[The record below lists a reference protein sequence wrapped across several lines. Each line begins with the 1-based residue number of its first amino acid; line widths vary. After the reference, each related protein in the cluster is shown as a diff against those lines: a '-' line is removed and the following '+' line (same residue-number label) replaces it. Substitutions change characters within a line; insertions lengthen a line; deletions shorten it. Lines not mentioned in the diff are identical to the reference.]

1 MRWSMRIGLQV
12 LNVKKNI
19 YYKNGGQPGNA
30 KAWED
35 SEINHET
42 NNFFNNTRKTLERS
56 WVRPKHNGYMNFQD
70 SGGDTINEYLDK
82 SIETIKVYEK
92 LKSEY
97 RKSFKDE

>member
-1 MRWSMRIGLQV
+1 MGLASAQQAFTRQT
-12 LNVKKNI
+12 
-19 YYKNGGQPGNA
+19 GQKPPLPDGWTEENDEVT
-30 KAWED
+30 KASFYSNE
-35 SEINHET
+35 ET
-42 NNFFNNTRKTLERS
+42 GERS

-82 SIETIKVYEK
+82 IIDTNKVYEK